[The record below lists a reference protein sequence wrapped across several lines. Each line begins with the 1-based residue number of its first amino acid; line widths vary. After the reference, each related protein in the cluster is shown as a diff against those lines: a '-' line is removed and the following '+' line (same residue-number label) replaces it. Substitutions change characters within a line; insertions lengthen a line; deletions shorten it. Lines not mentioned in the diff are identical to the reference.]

1 MSSRDAE
8 ESGTISDTLTRQDPR
23 TVEPGHDE
31 RRAHIVHSNGKAADK
46 VFASFVEGTPVEAL
60 CGRVFVPSRDASRY
74 PVCEE
79 CKAIK
84 DELQGRSGSGS

>member
-46 VFASFVEGTPVEAL
+46 VFAS
-60 CGRVFVPSRDASRY
+60 
-74 PVCEE
+74 
-79 CKAIK
+79 
-84 DELQGRSGSGS
+84 